1 LKGEPIDFWYR
12 TLAWRAVLVKTC
24 ACLWICRKSSHSTN
38 KQADIYLHKK
48 ALDDLPDLVCIE
60 PILNWFSQSWTK
72 RKAIRTMRW
81 RS

>member
-1 LKGEPIDFWYR
+1 LIFGTARLPGVRFSSK
-12 TLAWRAVLVKTC
+12 RAPAFGSAANPC
-24 ACLWICRKSSHSTN
+24 HSTN

-60 PILNWFSQSWTK
+60 PILNWFNQSWTK